1 MDNSG
6 IFNLKK
12 KVAIVFREDEKFG
25 EAITSVFAD
34 AGALI
39 SNIEHST
46 SPRDAVLNTVSEHG
60 HLDILVTTPTFVKA
74 EAAERT
80 STEQFKKNVELN
92 LGDIFF
98 WCQAAAEQMS
108 NQEPVGGTI
117 INVSSV
123 GGVVGLAGQVAF
135 CSAMAGVNSMTK
147 TLATEWKQYGIRVL
161 SLGAG
166 LGKDLSEIGILE
178 NLLPDGK
185 IGHRRL
191 PENTLNETY
200 ELCQIVTFLASDVA
214 KIINGTTVYADS
226 GWLADGY
233 WE

>member
-1 MDNSG
+1 MTNSG
-6 IFNLKK
+6 KFNLKN
-12 KVAIVFREDEKFG
+12 KVAIVFRDDEKYG
-25 EAITSVFAD
+25 EAITSAFKD

-39 SNIEHST
+39 YNKVDTS
-46 SPRDAVLNTVSEHG
+46 SPRETVLNAVSVHG

-123 GGVVGLAGQVAF
+123 GGVVGLTGQVAF
-135 CSAMAGVNSMTK
+135 CSAMAGINSMTK
-147 TLATEWKQYGIRVL
+147 TLATEWKKYGIRVL

-166 LGKDLSEIGILE
+166 LGKDLSETGILE

-200 ELCQIVTFLASDVA
+200 EVGQIVTFLASDAA

>member
-12 KVAIVFREDEKFG
+12 KVAIVFRGDEKFG

-46 SPRDAVLNTVSEHG
+46 NPRDAVLNTVSEHG
-60 HLDILVTTPTFVKA
+60 HLDILVTTPTFLKA

-166 LGKDLSEIGILE
+166 LDKDLSEIGILE

-200 ELCQIVTFLASDVA
+200 ELGQIVTFLASDAA